1 MNIKNS
7 RKNPGGIKPSLAA
20 CRLWLTLRLIR
31 NQKLRTLSLFC
42 GILFSFFL
50 LGTFVSFGYDFWD
63 QVHTSAD
70 EAAQYDRTQW
80 ILICLVAV
88 LLLLVA
94 ACAAVLLHNLFSL
107 TFSLRWRS
115 LTRLI
120 SLGAGSKDI
129 VLMTVLEVCLLYC
142 VSAPIG
148 HVLTLFTGDA
158 LGIRTKTPFLLM
170 AGIYLWIGGICCL
183 CSIRPLWRALHR
195 PLFKPEIY
203 RSSKKHS
210 GHEPH
215 CQPAG
220 FLPEPHYQSIG
231 SPPGRKLGRCIP
243 ASKRSGRFT
252 AFMTRKYRRADRS
265 HHIRIVLTI
274 LAAIVLYVP
283 VSYLVDT
290 NISVQQ
296 AELDTEYGIQYTC
309 IPRDQEEM
317 TTAIAECRLL
327 AATWAKAGPANAGSM
342 GSSPTGDSLLY
353 VSLSASAAIQTDLLS
368 DSLLDVLQK
377 AGWRERSEFEANS
390 TVYFLEDSAYTEYL
404 KSCSIPYDS
413 SCPGPIIL
421 IDKYQNRSFWSEDA
435 AHSYREVPLLNARKA
450 CSGIKVYYETTE
462 EFAWDKTKSITP
474 DVVTDKIPEG
484 LDFGGNLSL
493 ILPLSWLESVLSSF
507 GSVYDESSSGGKLS
521 AKNTPAGSLSYESLM
536 DIQVHGNFRDKDE
549 STFSELEMI
558 LEQTPMNQEPL
569 TQTFISH
576 KSAGHE
582 PADQKSAGQKLASQK
597 TASQKSAGQ
606 KPVGQLRYTRKIF
619 QEWYASMKGIRMSMT
634 AICSTL
640 FFIALLNVFSTMLFQ
655 YMERRKGLAILW
667 SLGQSPRGLLKI
679 LAAEQLRDFLTAV
692 TLGIPISGFLCYY
705 IYGIFRQVWNM
716 DFVLPLNQILLIVA
730 ALLLLSAM
738 AVLVE
743 SLLMEHGDFLEDI
756 KDVT

>member
-7 RKNPGGIKPSLAA
+7 YRDPGSLKPSKATY
-20 CRLWLTLRLIR
+20 CFWLTLRLIS

-50 LGTFVSFGYDFWD
+50 LGTFVSFGYDFWA
-63 QVHTSAD
+63 QVHTGAD
-70 EAAQYDRTQW
+70 EAAQYDRTQL

-88 LLLLVA
+88 LLLMVA
-94 ACAAVLLHNLFSL
+94 ACAGILLHNLFSL

-120 SLGAGSKDI
+120 SLGAGPKDI
-129 VLMTVLEVCLLYC
+129 VLMTVLETCLLYC

-148 HVLTLFTGDA
+148 HMLTLFTGNA
-158 LGIRTKTPFLLM
+158 LGIRAKAPFLLM
-170 AGIYLWIGGICCL
+170 AGIYLWIWGICCL

-195 PLFKPEIY
+195 PLFEPEIH
-203 RSSKKHS
+203 RWSKKHT
-210 GHEPH
+210 GHETH
-215 CQPAG
+215 CQPTDS
-220 FLPEPHYQSIG
+220 LLEPRCQPADHL
-231 SPPGRKLGRCIP
+231 PGRKLDRCMP
-243 ASKRSGRFT
+243 ASKRPCRFT

-265 HHIRIVLTI
+265 HHTRIVLTI

-290 NISVQQ
+290 NISVQR
-296 AELDTEYGIQYTC
+296 AELDTVYGIQYTC
-309 IPRDQEEM
+309 IPRNQEEL
-317 TTAIAECRLL
+317 TAAIAECRLL
-327 AATWAKAGPANAGSM
+327 AAAWAKAEPANADSIS
-342 GSSPTGDSLLY
+342 SSPAGDPLFY
-353 VSLSASAAIQTDLLS
+353 VSLSASAVIQTDLLS

-377 AGWRERSEFEANS
+377 AGWRERSEFEASS
-390 TVYFLEDSAYTEYL
+390 TVYFMEDSAYTEYL

-413 SCPGPIIL
+413 SCPDLIIL
-421 IDKYQNRSFWSEDA
+421 IDRYQNRSFWSEDA

-450 CSGIKVYYETTE
+450 CLGIKVYYETTE
-462 EFAWDKTKSITP
+462 EFAWDKTRSITP
-474 DVVTDKIPEG
+474 DAVTDKIPEG

-493 ILPLSWLESVLSSF
+493 ILPLSRLEIGLSSF
-507 GSVYDESSSGGKLS
+507 GSVYDESSFGGKLSDKNTPAGGFLDESYSGGKLS

-549 STFSELEMI
+549 STFSELEMS
-558 LEQTPMNQEPL
+558 LEQPPMNQEPL
-569 TQTFISH
+569 TQTFI
-576 KSAGHE
+576 GHE
-582 PADQKSAGQKLASQK
+582 
-597 TASQKSAGQ
+597 SAGQ
-606 KPVGQLRYTRKIF
+606 KPAGQLRYTRKIF

-716 DFVLPLNQILLIVA
+716 DFVLPLNQITLIVA
-730 ALLLLSAM
+730 ALLLLSVM

-743 SLLMEHGDFLEDI
+743 SLLTEHGDFLEDI
-756 KDVT
+756 RDVT